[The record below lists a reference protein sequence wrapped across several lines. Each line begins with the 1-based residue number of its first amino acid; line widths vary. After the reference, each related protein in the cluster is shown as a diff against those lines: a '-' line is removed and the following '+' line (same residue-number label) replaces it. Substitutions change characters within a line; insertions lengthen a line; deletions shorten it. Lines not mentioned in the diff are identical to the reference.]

1 MMYTKN
7 AKKKIENMPL
17 QERIAYGY
25 KKVIML
31 MLISGLLSII
41 AIGVLLAGL
50 LNYVQKINA
59 SDIAVKM
66 CRVNVNAAARN
77 IREMALDDDEASYD
91 DYEKTITKLL
101 ADVDSQLKIIKE
113 TGVVSEENYTEY
125 ATALS
130 DWEDISTSIIEEIRQ
145 GQNQK
150 GLEDI
155 LTKCTPALNKLV
167 DIALKLDDITDI
179 ASDKAVRNT
188 VLCAIFGVAFIIFF
202 ISLAW
207 INSRKT
213 SQKVLSSILEPLHAI
228 EDVAKELTEG
238 NLHSMLEY
246 RSEDE
251 IGRLAH
257 SMRKSI
263 RILGSYV
270 DDIDRAMKLFS
281 EGNFDVQPNV

>member
-1 MMYTKN
+1 MYTKN

-41 AIGVLLAGL
+41 AIGVLLADL

-113 TGVVSEENYTEY
+113 TGVVSEENYTGYEGY
-125 ATALS
+125 DVPTVQSLGY
-130 DWEDISTSIIEEIRQ
+130 DIVFRTCNFIM
-145 GQNQK
+145 
-150 GLEDI
+150 
-155 LTKCTPALNKLV
+155 TKA
-167 DIALKLDDITDI
+167 D
-179 ASDKAVRNT
+179 
-188 VLCAIFGVAFIIFF
+188 VA
-202 ISLAW
+202 
-207 INSRKT
+207 
-213 SQKVLSSILEPLHAI
+213 P
-228 EDVAKELTEG
+228 EDVAAIHQAILDYSETEEFKDLAKNANYTPYLEDGETVKQIILDTADLCKEA
-238 NLHSMLEY
+238 Y
-246 RSEDE
+246 DKYY
-251 IGRLAH
+251 A
-257 SMRKSI
+257 
-263 RILGSYV
+263 
-270 DDIDRAMKLFS
+270 
-281 EGNFDVQPNV
+281 Q